1 MAAVEHNGYLVAWR
15 RSRRYWHALGRP
27 EIFNTDQGS
36 QLRPS
41 PERSPAPGSESLWTA
56 AVAVHGAAMALAQ
69 IRGRQ
74 SQGLCRLPRGQA
86 ASPFGSH
93 STAADAHRR
102 CTPMAVSR
110 DGVTGALTHGC
121 GHDGQRKSFAH
132 MPTAAT
138 TAADGTHRSM
148 ISGGRSSRVSN

>member
-1 MAAVEHNGYLVAWR
+1 MAAVVVAWR

-36 QLRPS
+36 QFNSATFTGTLAGARIRISMDGRGRCSRSGYGARSNTRTSISGTMPTASRPS
-41 PERSPAPGSESLWTA
+41 GIAFWITFYSSRRP
-56 AVAVHGAAMALAQ
+56 HQALHAD
-69 IRGRQ
+69 G
-74 SQGLCRLPRGQA
+74 GLARRR
-86 ASPFGSH
+86 
-93 STAADAHRR
+93 HRR
-102 CTPMAVSR
+102 AQQ
-110 DGVTGALTHGC
+110 HGC
-121 GHDGQRKSFAH
+121 GHGGQRKSFAH